1 MRSDRNFAV
10 RESDPSISGLHQV
23 GTTNNLAEL
32 VPRHT
37 MASIMCMFED
47 VCQYNTLNK
56 VNQMS
61 LRIAMCK
68 NSDGMIKISVW
79 LSGSGGYTAQAEGF
93 MASKG
98 SIEINTHTIVRHTF
112 VDDVDREMKILI

>member
-1 MRSDRNFAV
+1 
-10 RESDPSISGLHQV
+10 
-23 GTTNNLAEL
+23 
-32 VPRHT
+32 

-68 NSDGMIKISVW
+68 NSDGMIKISVR